1 MSSAGEVRKNQ
12 KQVRSWK
19 PRKESDRKRRGST
32 AMMDSAKEHQGMLK
46 TWGKEGIHMI
56 SKDHPT
62 DYL

>member
-1 MSSAGEVRKNQ
+1 
-12 KQVRSWK
+12 
-19 PRKESDRKRRGST
+19 
-32 AMMDSAKEHQGMLK
+32 MMDSAKEHQGMLK